1 MSVLLRDFI
10 NYNME
15 GEGPAKFYSPK
26 EEKWNVISHAF
37 GLVLSIIAAYFL
49 VVRASGFANIKMTI
63 SFVVFGVSLILLYA
77 ASTFYHNAKDPVVR
91 FKLKILDHI
100 GIFILIAGTYT
111 PFALVTLGG
120 SIGWIILSVAWGIAF
135 LGTILKIFFTGRFKV
150 LSTLMYVGM
159 GWIIIFAIK
168 PLIENLSSGGLWWLF
183 AGGFFYTLGAILY
196 SISRINYNHAWF
208 HLFVLLGSFCHFMA
222 IFFHVVP

>member
-37 GLVLSIIAAYFL
+37 GLALSIIAAYFL

-77 ASTFYHNAKDPVVR
+77 ASTFYHNAKDPALR